1 MSYDSL
7 DSVFY
12 LLIAVV
18 FGIGV
23 FFDTATVRKIRE
35 ICPASLDD
43 GSYRMYV
50 HSMAF
55 DAKVP
60 LPLRRRYVAGLA
72 IIAFSQLLMVLQC
85 HIEGELNTM
94 VFALFFASLMTYFTI
109 MSFARYLRSLRA

>member
-1 MSYDSL
+1 MPYDSL
-7 DSVFY
+7 DSLFY
-12 LLIAVV
+12 LLIVVTFGAV
-18 FGIGV
+18 FY
-23 FFDTATVRKIRE
+23 FDAATVRKIRE
-35 ICPASLDD
+35 ICPAYLDD
-43 GSYRMYV
+43 VSYRMYA

-85 HIEGELNTM
+85 HIEGEPNAM

-109 MSFARYLRSLRA
+109 MSFVRYLRSLRA

>member
-12 LLIAVV
+12 MLSAIIFV
-18 FGIGV
+18 IGG

-50 HSMAF
+50 HSIAF
-55 DAKVP
+55 DARVP
-60 LPLRRRYVAGLA
+60 LSLRRQYVAGLA
-72 IIAFSQLLMVLQC
+72 IIAFSQFLMVLQFY
-85 HIEGELNTM
+85 IEGNSNAM

-109 MSFARYLRSLRA
+109 VSLVRYLRSLRT

>member
-35 ICPASLDD
+35 ICPASLDE

-50 HSMAF
+50 HSIVF
-55 DAKVP
+55 DARVP
-60 LPLRRRYVAGLA
+60 LSLRRKYVAGLA
-72 IIAFSQLLMVLQC
+72 IIAFSQFLMALQC
-85 HIEGELNTM
+85 YIEGNFNAV
-94 VFALFFASLMTYFTI
+94 VFALFFAALMTYFTI
-109 MSFARYLRSLRA
+109 VSLVRYLRSLRT